1 MKQLLFSIHV
11 LLISTLALAQPSTL
25 LEEAKSYERQYKTL
39 QAIAAYQEY
48 KRQHPKDIDA
58 VVRIAELYVM
68 YADEVSIEV
77 EKKKFLDSAQQEVL
91 YGFSLDSLNANC
103 FYARALLMGKQIEF
117 VSVKEKAALT
127 KAIKEDADYALII
140 DPQNVKAMHLL
151 GKWNMEVAALNPAA
165 RAAMK
170 IVFGGLPNASKETA
184 LELLQEVRKR
194 SPNFLANNYD
204 LSMLYKT
211 MGRPREAIELL
222 QVQMKLPT
230 KTMEDVLIK
239 KRSKELLDSLL

>member
-1 MKQLLFSIHV
+1 M
-11 LLISTLALAQPSTL
+11 
-25 LEEAKSYERQYKTL
+25 
-39 QAIAAYQEY
+39 
-48 KRQHPKDIDA
+48 
-58 VVRIAELYVM
+58 AELYVM

-117 VSVKEKAALT
+117 VSVKEKASLT

-165 RAAMK
+165 FAAMK

-211 MGRPREAIELL
+211 MGKPREAIELL